1 MTASHAHPSHP
12 RATVPASLPLAFK
25 ATLHCMTGCAI
36 GEIAG
41 MAIGTALGLGMW
53 QTVALAVVL
62 AFITGFGLTM
72 LPLLASGMALGSA
85 LRIAFVADAVSVTVM
100 EVVDNL
106 VMLAIPGAMAAGPAD
121 LLFWISMALAL
132 AAAFV
137 VALPVNLWLIRR
149 GRGHA
154 AVHHLHGGH

>member
-1 MTASHAHPSHP
+1 MTASHLHHTRHP
-12 RATVPASLPLAFK
+12 ATRPTGLPLALK

-41 MAIGTALGLGMW
+41 MAIGTAIGLGPW

-72 LPLLASGMALGSA
+72 LPLLASGMTLLAA
-85 LRIAFVADAVSVTVM
+85 LRIAFVADAISVTVM
-100 EVVDNL
+100 EVVDNF
-106 VMLAIPGAMAAGPAD
+106 VMLAIPGAMAKGPAD
-121 LLFWISMALAL
+121 LLFWISMSLAL
-132 AAAFV
+132 ATAFV